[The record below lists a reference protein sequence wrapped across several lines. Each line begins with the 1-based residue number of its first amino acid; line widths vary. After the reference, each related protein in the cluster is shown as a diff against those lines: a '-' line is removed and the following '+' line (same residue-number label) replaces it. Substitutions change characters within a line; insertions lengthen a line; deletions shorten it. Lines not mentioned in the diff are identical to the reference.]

1 MGKFKQNLGR
11 ILLWKFDRRHL
22 AYDLIVILILLFIF
36 LIPKSCFERKPP
48 RSVDLSGTSQSSAH
62 RQ

>member
-11 ILLWKFDRRHL
+11 ILLWKFDRGHL
-22 AYDLIVILILLFIF
+22 AYDLIVVLILLFIF
-36 LIPKSCFERKPP
+36 LIPKSCFERKQPQTVDV
-48 RSVDLSGTSQSSAH
+48 SVTSQSVTP